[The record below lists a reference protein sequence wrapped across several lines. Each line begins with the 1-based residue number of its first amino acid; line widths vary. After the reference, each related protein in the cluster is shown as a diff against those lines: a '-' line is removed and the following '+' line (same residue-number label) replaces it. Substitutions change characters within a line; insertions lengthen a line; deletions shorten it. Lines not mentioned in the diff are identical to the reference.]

1 MKKQLSGDI
10 WEQDKNGDNM
20 KKKLYSDIDSS
31 MLKGIPNP
39 EKVKPYEVKIKQP
52 EVTFLG
58 VYEQPDFA
66 TLYILMYPNGKIIE
80 LKSLKLYLQQYRD
93 VVISYERLINQL
105 YDHLNKVY
113 TPERLRLVLDCN
125 PRGGLSSRLSIDS
138 YWEALGGKEEYK
150 EWREDTW

>member
-1 MKKQLSGDI
+1 M
-10 WEQDKNGDNM
+10 NT

-58 VYEQPDFA
+58 VYNQPDFA
-66 TLYILMYPNGKIIE
+66 TLYILMYPNGRIVE

-93 VVISYERLINQL
+93 VIISYERLINQV
-105 YDHLNKVY
+105 YDHMLEVY
-113 TPERLRLVLDCN
+113 KPQRLRLVLDCN
-125 PRGGLSSRLSIDS
+125 PRGGISSRLTIDS
-138 YWEALGGKEEYK
+138 DWEALGGEDRYK
-150 EWREDTW
+150 EWKEDTW

>member
-1 MKKQLSGDI
+1 M
-10 WEQDKNGDNM
+10 NT

-31 MLKGIPNP
+31 VLKSISNP

-58 VYEQPDFA
+58 VYNQPDFA
-66 TLYILMYPNGKIIE
+66 TLYILMYPNGRIVE
-80 LKSLKLYLQQYRD
+80 LKSLKEYLQQYSD

-105 YDHLNKVY
+105 YEHFQEKY
-113 TPERLRLVLDCN
+113 TPQRLRLVLDCN
-125 PRGGLSSRLSIDS
+125 PRGGISSRLTIDND
-138 YWEALGGKEEYK
+138 WEALGGEEKYK

>member
-1 MKKQLSGDI
+1 ML
-10 WEQDKNGDNM
+10 

-31 MLKGIPNP
+31 MLKAIPNP

-66 TLYILMYPNGKIIE
+66 TLYILMYPNGKVVE

-93 VVISYERLINQL
+93 VVISYERLLNQ
-105 YDHLNKVY
+105 VY
-113 TPERLRLVLDCN
+113 EHIIEVYKPQRLRMVLDCN
-125 PRGGLSSRLSIDS
+125 PRGGISSRLTIDS
-138 YWEALGGKEEYK
+138 DWEALGGKEEYK

>member
-1 MKKQLSGDI
+1 M
-10 WEQDKNGDNM
+10 E
-20 KKKLYSDIDSS
+20 KKLYNEIDSS
-31 MLKGIPNP
+31 MLRSIPNP

-66 TLYILMYPNGKIIE
+66 TLYILMYPNGKVVE

-93 VVISYERLINQL
+93 VIISYERLINRV
-105 YDHLNKVY
+105 YTHMMKVY
-113 TPERLRLVLDCN
+113 EPQRLRMVLDCN
-125 PRGGLSSRLSIDS
+125 PRGGISSRLTIDND
-138 YWEALGGKEEYK
+138 WEALGGEEKYK